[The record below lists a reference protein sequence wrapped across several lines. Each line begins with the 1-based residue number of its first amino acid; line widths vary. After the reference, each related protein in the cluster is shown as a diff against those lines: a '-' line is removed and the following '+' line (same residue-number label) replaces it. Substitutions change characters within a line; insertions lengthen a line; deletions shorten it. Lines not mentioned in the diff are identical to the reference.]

1 MMVDQFERLLGASAA
16 ASLWPGWPRRQM
28 AGLAVQDMTNV
39 GIPHPAT
46 RMSLHSMLTDAELPG
61 VLQVL
66 VV

>member
-1 MMVDQFERLLGASAA
+1 
-16 ASLWPGWPRRQM
+16 M

>member
-1 MMVDQFERLLGASAA
+1 MMVDQFERLLGASAD
-16 ASLWPGWPRRQM
+16 ASLWPGCPRRQM

-39 GIPHPAT
+39 GIPHPAA

-66 VV
+66 AV